1 MSSTCCW
8 TDQMEAID
16 WCSFLRTYL
25 KMMEVIINTV
35 VMRSLRLEFKI
46 FAKIYLAFS
55 QILAIR
61 CMI

>member
-1 MSSTCCW
+1 
-8 TDQMEAID
+8 MEAID

-46 FAKIYLAFS
+46 FAKIDLAFS